1 MKSAALQRGFT
12 LIELMIAV
20 VIVALLAA
28 IAIPSY
34 SAYVTR
40 GKRAAAKT
48 ELLNAAQ
55 ALERNHTT
63 HGCYN
68 FSSVAA
74 CQAQSGAAYTLP
86 VTVAPAEGRAT
97 HAITVSYAGSATGQA
112 YVLSAT
118 PCGAGGAC
126 PGGSE
131 AFQDSACGTLGLAH
145 TGAKTSSSGTAA
157 TCWQR

>member
-1 MKSAALQRGFT
+1 MPRRARGFT
-12 LIELMIAV
+12 LIEVMIVVV
-20 VIVALLAA
+20 VIGTLAA

-63 HGCYN
+63 NGCYD
-68 FSSVAA
+68 FTSAAA
-74 CQAQSGAAYTLP
+74 CQARAGAAFAVP
-86 VTVAPAEGRAT
+86 MAVAPSEGRAT
-97 HAITVSYAGSATGQA
+97 HAITVDYSGSASGQA
-112 YVLSAT
+112 FTLAAT
-118 PCGAGGAC
+118 PCGAGGTC

-131 AFQDSACGTLGLAH
+131 AFTDPDCGTLNLAH
-145 TGAKTSSSGTAA
+145 TGARASSSGTPA